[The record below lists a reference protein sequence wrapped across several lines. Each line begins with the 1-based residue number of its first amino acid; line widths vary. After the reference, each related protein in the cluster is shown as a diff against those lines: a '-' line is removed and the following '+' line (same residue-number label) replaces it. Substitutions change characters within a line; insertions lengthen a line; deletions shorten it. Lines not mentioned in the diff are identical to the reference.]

1 MGAIDAYLSNGHKWL
16 SSPKGSAFP
25 WVNKTVVSKIF
36 PEPTVISSSN
46 LMESSFVN
54 RYLYVS
60 TLDYTAPI
68 AMAKALEFRKY
79 IGGED
84 AIYEYT
90 RNLALEAKHYLM
102 DLWNAD
108 SLVPDSMEEFMV
120 NIALPISDK
129 AVANDLKEHLLREHN
144 MYIVILFYEDILFTR
159 LSSQIYLEM
168 SDFVLLG
175 ELVQRYVQTMNI
187 REQ

>member
-54 RYLYVS
+54 RYLYMS

-68 AMAKALEFRKY
+68 AMAKALEFCKY

-84 AIYEYT
+84 AIYEYI

-102 DLWNAD
+102 DLWNVD

-129 AVANDLKEHLLREHN
+129 AVANGLKEYLLREHN
-144 MYIVILFYEDILFTR
+144 MYIRILFREDILFTR

-175 ELVQRYVQTMNI
+175 ELIQRYVQTMNI